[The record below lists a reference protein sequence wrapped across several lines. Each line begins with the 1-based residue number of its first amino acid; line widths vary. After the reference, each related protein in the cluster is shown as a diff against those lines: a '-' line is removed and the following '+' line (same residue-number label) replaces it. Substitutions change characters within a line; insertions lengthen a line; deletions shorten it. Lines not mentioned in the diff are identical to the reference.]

1 VKIADF
7 GMARFLNQD
16 DYYRQRSNK
25 PVPVKWMAPESVL
38 QKIYTEKSDVWS
50 FGVTSWEIFS
60 LGKSPYMDVTNDGII
75 DYLYSGNR
83 LTRPTRC
90 PPGLFEI
97 ISRCWMKLA
106 DERKN
111 FKTLLDDLTEYVKQS
126 VPSV

>member
-90 PPGLFEI
+90 PPGL
-97 ISRCWMKLA
+97 
-106 DERKN
+106 
-111 FKTLLDDLTEYVKQS
+111 
-126 VPSV
+126 